1 MSKYKK
7 IELQNVK
14 TISIKKRK
22 SKVELNNFAKI
33 FNPQKEKFL
42 EFTNSLPN
50 ILASENLKIVVN
62 KIIESRKKNKPV
74 ILMMGAH
81 VIKVGL
87 SPIIIDLI
95 ERKVITA
102 IAMNSASAIH
112 DVETA
117 LFGQTSEDVAENIL
131 DGTFGMSKE
140 TGEFIN
146 NCLVKF
152 QNNSDFG
159 YGEALGAELISQKA
173 KNKKFSLLAT
183 CYQKNIPITVHAAIG
198 TDIIHQQPTM
208 DGAATGEMS
217 FRDFKIFANVVK
229 DLKNGGVVL
238 NFGSSVIMPEVF
250 LKALTVARNLGFKA
264 NGFTTA
270 NFDMLRHYRP
280 TMNVVLRPTQSGG
293 KGFDFSG
300 HHEIMMPLLAAM
312 IKSSF
317 K

>member
-1 MSKYKK
+1 
-7 IELQNVK
+7 
-14 TISIKKRK
+14 
-22 SKVELNNFAKI
+22 
-33 FNPQKEKFL
+33 
-42 EFTNSLPN
+42 
-50 ILASENLKIVVN
+50 
-62 KIIESRKKNKPV
+62 
-74 ILMMGAH
+74 MMGAH

-173 KNKKFSLLAT
+173 KNKNLVCLQLVIK
-183 CYQKNIPITVHAAIG
+183 
-198 TDIIHQQPTM
+198 
-208 DGAATGEMS
+208 
-217 FRDFKIFANVVK
+217 KIFQ
-229 DLKNGGVVL
+229 LL
-238 NFGSSVIMPEVF
+238 CMPQSVRILFISNQLWMERQRV
-250 LKALTVARNLGFKA
+250 R
-264 NGFTTA
+264 
-270 NFDMLRHYRP
+270 
-280 TMNVVLRPTQSGG
+280 
-293 KGFDFSG
+293 
-300 HHEIMMPLLAAM
+300 
-312 IKSSF
+312 
-317 K
+317 